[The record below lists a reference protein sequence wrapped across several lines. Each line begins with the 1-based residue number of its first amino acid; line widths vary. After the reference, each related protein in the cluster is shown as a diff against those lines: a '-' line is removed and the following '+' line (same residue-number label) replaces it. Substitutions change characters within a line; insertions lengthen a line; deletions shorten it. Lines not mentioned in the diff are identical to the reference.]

1 MPPVSWQVALWVH
14 LSDSHPGP
22 LGKCLVAFCFWLRK
36 VSEPSDGQA
45 ARLVAF
51 EPPMGLLLLRTALMR
66 VDGRGWAERVVGW
79 VVLEIPPLPLG
90 SCVMLEQSL
99 SLSEN
104 PCPDFVTGW
113 Q

>member
-1 MPPVSWQVALWVH
+1 
-14 LSDSHPGP
+14 
-22 LGKCLVAFCFWLRK
+22 
-36 VSEPSDGQA
+36 
-45 ARLVAF
+45 
-51 EPPMGLLLLRTALMR
+51 MGLLLLRAALMR

-99 SLSEN
+99 SLSES